1 MNHQSV
7 ADIRRDYQLKT
18 LVESDLHSDPLQQFS
33 HWFDEAVEV
42 MQFEANAMTLATAT
56 PDGKPSLRIVL
67 LKGIESG
74 AFVFYTN
81 YESKKG
87 KEIALN
93 PNVSVVFFWHPLE
106 RQVIVEGRVE
116 KVSPEESEA
125 YFQSRPLES
134 RLGAWASQ
142 QSRDLPDRETLE
154 ARFRDVQAL
163 YPDGNIP
170 KPPYWGG
177 YRIIPERL
185 EFWQGRPGRLHDRLV
200 YEKNGTTWEI
210 HRLSP

>member
-93 PNVSVVFFWHPLE
+93 PNVSVVFFGIL
-106 RQVIVEGRVE
+106 
-116 KVSPEESEA
+116 
-125 YFQSRPLES
+125 
-134 RLGAWASQ
+134 
-142 QSRDLPDRETLE
+142 
-154 ARFRDVQAL
+154 
-163 YPDGNIP
+163 
-170 KPPYWGG
+170 
-177 YRIIPERL
+177 
-185 EFWQGRPGRLHDRLV
+185 
-200 YEKNGTTWEI
+200 
-210 HRLSP
+210 